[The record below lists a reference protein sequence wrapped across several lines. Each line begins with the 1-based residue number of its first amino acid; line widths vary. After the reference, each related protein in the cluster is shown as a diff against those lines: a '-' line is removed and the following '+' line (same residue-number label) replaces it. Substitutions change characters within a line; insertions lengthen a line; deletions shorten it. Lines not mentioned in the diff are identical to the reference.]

1 MMFLKAVSEFS
12 SKVSCLLS
20 CGIQGTFHSL
30 LWMFPIYFLALAF
43 REPQTVVLVRLT
55 LAVLTL

>member
-30 LWMFPIYFLALAF
+30 LWMFPIYF